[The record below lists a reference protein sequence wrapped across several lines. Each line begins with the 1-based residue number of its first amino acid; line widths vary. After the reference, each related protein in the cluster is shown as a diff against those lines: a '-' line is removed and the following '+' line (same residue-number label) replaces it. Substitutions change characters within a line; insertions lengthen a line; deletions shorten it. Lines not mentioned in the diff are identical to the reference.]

1 MIINQPQD
9 QLELGGGGEAGGRLQ
24 VVLPLNLHCG
34 KNPFLLVQGHR
45 WRAESCHGRLEGG
58 GGHRGQPGV
67 TPQHCHHCHFNLWQI
82 PAIARFYAT
91 VYGDE
96 EDAMENP
103 TTTVITDYQ
112 AGVEPVSHRQ
122 VQKNPF
128 QRGSDHLLCRGWAL
142 EATTSLL
149 RGHPRLGL
157 VSLMSPCNTLID
169 EIIRCL
175 HSP

>member
-1 MIINQPQD
+1 MIINQTQD

-96 EDAMENP
+96 EDAMEEP
-103 TTTVITDYQ
+103 AATIFE
-112 AGVEPVSHRQ
+112 VEGGSKAVGDHQ
-122 VQKNPF
+122 VHKTSKWID
-128 QRGSDHLLCRGWAL
+128 SDC
-142 EATTSLL
+142 
-149 RGHPRLGL
+149 
-157 VSLMSPCNTLID
+157 
-169 EIIRCL
+169 
-175 HSP
+175 